1 MEMQIIDVDYIL
13 VDEKPIIRIF
23 GNTES
28 GEHVCGFYDGYAPY
42 FYAQGDDVPKLLE
55 GNTQVRSVKKV
66 KKRLAMGYQ
75 EPRGVWKITIINPAK
90 TPEIRDYLNSRG
102 MRTFE
107 ADVLFKYRFMADLG
121 LTGLGWLKVSDHAG
135 TSTNTVRSEKTI
147 QIKEMK
153 PIKKEIDAPL
163 RVVAFDIE
171 CVPNQSG
178 AVPEASR
185 DPIVMI
191 SLVFSDP
198 YKGRKSMVMTTRSGK
213 GLTSCESETEMFEN
227 FMDIMEGYDPDII
240 TGYNINNF
248 DIPYLLERMSKNGIR
263 PAFGRCRQKT
273 VNSRK
278 LMSRFNT
285 SIVGRVI
292 VDSFEIIKKDFSLM
306 RYSLDFVSDRL
317 LGESKIPVKIS
328 EIEKLWRGS
337 DSDLERLSEY
347 CLKDSMLA
355 MNLLKKLRLTDK
367 YIALS
372 KVSGTLLQDTLNG
385 GETSRIENY
394 LLREFNREG
403 FVLPCKPS
411 QENVSERDSA
421 RKEELKG
428 GFVLEPEKG
437 LHSNVLVLDFKSMYP
452 SIIRT
457 FNICPTT
464 LITGKPVQGAI
475 ETPSGSKFV
484 PKSVMEGIIPK
495 ILEGMMKRRQ
505 AVQRKYKSE
514 KDPARK
520 EVYFAE
526 QWALKIM
533 SNAFYG
539 YLGYSRARV
548 YDLAIANS
556 ITSSGRNMILKTKDT
571 IEKDGFKVVY
581 GDTDSVMVKV
591 SVDEMEE
598 IKKIGEKIS
607 KKLTDML
614 PGLMELEFEK
624 VFKRFLPLTKKRY
637 IAWKFEPTEEGWKDS
652 IEMKGIETVRRD
664 WCELVGDSIR
674 DVIDIIIKK
683 SDTKQAII
691 YFKDTAR
698 KLVRGEIDIQKLVI
712 TKTMTKV
719 PRSYAGMQPHIEL
732 VKKIQSRSPG
742 ESPGIGDR
750 IGYVIVKGLGLLS
763 KRAEDPNYVI
773 DNGLQID
780 SKYYIDNQLLPPLE
794 RIFGALKISKSEL
807 LGNGKQIG
815 LFEAIMNGNGHEESV
830 IKEENINNI
839 TGFICR
845 KCSRTYPRPPLIG
858 NCECGGSMLFSSPK
872 GMVEKVL
879 VSQ

>member
-1 MEMQIIDVDYIL
+1 MEIQILDVDYVL

-23 GNTES
+23 GKTEG
-28 GEHVCGFYDGYAPY
+28 GEHVCGFYEGYSPY
-42 FYAQGDDVPKLLE
+42 FYAQGEDAPKLLE
-55 GNTQVRSVKKV
+55 ENTQVKSIKRVQ
-66 KKRLAMGYQ
+66 KRLAMGFQ
-75 EPRGVWKITIINPAK
+75 EPSDVWKITITNPAR

-102 MRTFE
+102 VRTFE
-107 ADVLFKYRFMADLG
+107 ADILFKYRFMADLG
-121 LTGLGWLKVSDHAG
+121 LSGLGWLNISDHTG

-147 QIKEMK
+147 NIKEMK
-153 PIKKEIDAPL
+153 PIKKEVNAPL
-163 RVVAFDIE
+163 KTLAFDIE

-178 AVPEASR
+178 TAPEASR

-198 YKGRKSMVMTTRSGK
+198 HKGRKSMVLATRSGK
-213 GLTSCESETEMFEN
+213 GITSCESEAEMLEK
-227 FMDIMEGYDPDII
+227 FMEIIEEYDPDMI

-248 DIPYLLERMSKNGIR
+248 DIPYLLERMNKNGIR
-263 PAFGRCRQKT
+263 PTFGRCRQKT

-306 RYSLDFVSDRL
+306 RYSLDFVSDKL
-317 LGESKIPVKIS
+317 LGERKTSVKHS
-328 EIEKLWRGS
+328 EIEKLWRGG
-337 DSDLERLSEY
+337 DADLQRLSEY
-347 CLKDSMLA
+347 CLKDSVLA
-355 MNLLKKLRLTDK
+355 MSLLKKLRLADK

-394 LLREFNREG
+394 LLREFNKEG

-411 QENVSERDSA
+411 QESVSERDTA

-428 GFVLEPEKG
+428 GFVLEPDKG

-464 LITGKPVQGAI
+464 LITGKDIEGSI
-475 ETPSGSKFV
+475 ETPSGAKFV
-484 PKSVMEGIIPK
+484 PKSVMEGIVPK
-495 ILEGMMKRRQ
+495 ILEGMMKKRQ
-505 AVQRKYKSE
+505 AAQRKYRNE

-520 EVYFAE
+520 DVYFAE

-548 YDLAIANS
+548 YELAIANA
-556 ITSSGRNMILKTKDT
+556 ITSSGRNMILKTKDM
-571 IEKDGFKVVY
+571 IEKDGLKVVY
-581 GDTDSVMVKV
+581 GDTDSVMVKIP
-591 SVDEMEE
+591 VDDMEE
-598 IKKIGEKIS
+598 IRKIGNRVSKKITG
-607 KKLTDML
+607 LL

-637 IAWKFEPTEEGWKDS
+637 IAWKFESTEDGWKDS

-674 DVIDIIIKK
+674 EVIDIIIKK
-683 SDTKQAII
+683 NDTKQAII

-698 KLVRGEIDIQKLVI
+698 RLVKGEIDIQKLVI

-719 PRSYAGMQPHIEL
+719 PRKYAGMQPHIEL
-732 VKKIQSRSPG
+732 VKKIQARSPG

-750 IGYVIVKGLGLLS
+750 IGYVIIKGLGLLS

-807 LGNGKQIG
+807 MGNGKQIG
-815 LFEAIMNGNGHEESV
+815 LFEAIMNGNSHEPQV
-830 IKEENINNI
+830 IREDSINNI
-839 TGFICR
+839 TGFVCS

-872 GMVEKVL
+872 GPVENVL
-879 VSQ
+879 VNQ